1 MRVTTGRAKGRALK
15 SVPGD
20 TTRPVT
26 GKVKQAVFNIL
37 GDDVLDSTWLDLFAG
52 TGAVGIEALSR
63 GARSVTFIEK
73 DALAVRTI
81 QHNLKTTQLE
91 DRSRVVRQDAFRFIA
106 AYPNTSFDIIY
117 VAPPQYQGLWAEA
130 LTAIDNAPNWLNA
143 EGVVIAQI
151 NPREYHE
158 LALRRLEVVDQR
170 RYGSSMLC
178 FYERKQVEPPVNDR

>member
-26 GKVKQAVFNIL
+26 GRVKQAVFNIL

-63 GARSVTFIEK
+63 GARSVTFIDK

-151 NPREYHE
+151 DPREYHE
-158 LALRRLEVVDQR
+158 LALCRLEVVDQR